1 VRIDNQDPNT
11 AFWSNYTSKKPSVLV
26 GKLDL
31 RTNRWTAERR
41 LDLPKEVLD
50 FGKTTTKTLYCAP
63 GQTER
68 YFLPIFMGYPG
79 FIDVIDKKDLSLKR
93 RVMMASNPEL
103 PTNCTYTHLRVGRP
117 PRADGRIPI
126 RLGDRDDCL
135 GVGLEEFVVLSDS
148 ECLVRECRGPFRGG
162 VVFGLVRRGRF

>member
-1 VRIDNQDPNT
+1 MRIDNQDPNT

-103 PTNCTYTHLRVGRP
+103 PTTGPSTHLRVGRP